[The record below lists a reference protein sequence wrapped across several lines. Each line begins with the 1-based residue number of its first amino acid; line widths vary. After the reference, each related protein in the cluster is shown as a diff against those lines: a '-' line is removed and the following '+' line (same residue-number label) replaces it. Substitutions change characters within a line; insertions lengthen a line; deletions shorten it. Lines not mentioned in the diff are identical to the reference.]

1 MKIYSIL
8 NDFAF
13 QWIFNQPG
21 REPILKSLL
30 NAILHLQGADRIVE
44 IQYLNPFNPARFE
57 DRKKSIVDI
66 KVKDELGRWYEVE
79 AQVIRDPSFVERT
92 AFYVATLYANQAKRG
107 EDFSQL
113 TSATGISIL
122 NFRLFPESQKVQEIF
137 RFRNDDGNI
146 ILNDTMTLHYLDLTR
161 FNRKRPE
168 ELRTPLE
175 KWLQMMKFS
184 RAYARMK
191 VDLNEIFP
199 EDKEIAMAITEHQKI
214 NADEEM
220 RRRMEDRE
228 REAFDMAVIKGAAFK
243 QGKLEG
249 KAEGKLEGKL
259 EGKAEGKFEIAGNL
273 YKLGRPL
280 EEICTAT
287 GLGLDELKIYLAAL
301 SRQ

>member
-66 KVKDELGRWYEVE
+66 KVKDELERWYEVE

-92 AFYVATLYANQAKRG
+92 AYYVATLYASQAKRG

-122 NFRLFPESQKVQEIF
+122 NFRLFPQSQKVQEIF
-137 RFRNDDGNI
+137 RFRNDDGSI
-146 ILNDTMTLHYLDLTR
+146 ILDDTMTLHYLDLTR
-161 FNRKRPE
+161 FNRKRSE
-168 ELRTPLE
+168 TLRTPLE
-175 KWLQMMKFS
+175 KWLHIMKFS
-184 RAYARMK
+184 RAYAKIRMN
-191 VDLNEIFP
+191 LNEIFP
-199 EDKEIAMAITEHQKI
+199 EDEEIAMAITEHQKI

-228 REAFDMAVIKGAAFK
+228 REAFDIAVIRGAAFK

-249 KAEGKLEGKL
+249 K
-259 EGKAEGKFEIAGNL
+259 FEIARNL

-287 GLGLDELKIYLAAL
+287 GLGLDELKNYLAAL

>member
-21 REPILKSLL
+21 REPILRSLL

-66 KVKDELGRWYEVE
+66 KVKDELDRWYEVE
-79 AQVIRDPSFVERT
+79 AQVIRDPSFIERT
-92 AFYVATLYANQAKRG
+92 AYYVATLYSSQAKRG

-122 NFRLFPESQKVQEIF
+122 NFRLFPQSQKVQEIF

-146 ILNDTMTLHYLDLTR
+146 ILKDTMTLHYLDLTR
-161 FNRKRPE
+161 FNRKHPD

-175 KWLQMMKFS
+175 KWLHMMKFS
-184 RAYARMK
+184 RAYAKMK
-191 VDLNEIFP
+191 VDLNKIFP
-199 EDKEIAMAITEHQKI
+199 EDEEIAMAITEHQKI
-214 NADEEM
+214 NADEEL

-228 REAFDMAVIKGAAFK
+228 REAFDIAVIRGAAFR

-249 KAEGKLEGKL
+249 KAEGF
-259 EGKAEGKFEIAGNL
+259 AEGMAKIICRLHANDLSIEDIARN
-273 YKLGRPL
+273 
-280 EEICTAT
+280 T
-287 GLGLDELKIYLAAL
+287 GLEVCEIEKILSLAVK
-301 SRQ
+301 

>member
-21 REPILKSLL
+21 REPILKSQL
-30 NAILHLQGADRIVE
+30 NAILHLQGADRIIE
-44 IQYLNPFNPARFE
+44 IKYLNPFNPARFE

-66 KVKDELGRWYEVE
+66 KVRDELERWYEVE

-92 AFYVATLYANQAKRG
+92 AYYVATLYASQAQRG

-122 NFRLFPESQKVQEIF
+122 NFRLFPQSQKVQEIF
-137 RFRNDDGNI
+137 RFRNDDGSI

-161 FNRKRPE
+161 FNRKNPE
-168 ELRTPLE
+168 KLRTPLE
-175 KWLQMMKFS
+175 KWLHMMKFS
-184 RAYARMK
+184 RAYAKMK
-191 VDLNEIFP
+191 VNLNEIFP
-199 EDKEIAMAITEHQKI
+199 DDEEIAMAITEHQKI
-214 NADEEM
+214 NADEEL

-228 REAFDMAVIKGAAFK
+228 REAFDLAMIRGAAFK
-243 QGKLEG
+243 QGQT
-249 KAEGKLEGKL
+249 EGKLEGKL
-259 EGKAEGKFEIAGNL
+259 EGKFEVACNL

-280 EEICTAT
+280 EEICAAT
-287 GLGLDELKIYLAAL
+287 GIDLDELKKYLATL

>member
-66 KVKDELGRWYEVE
+66 KVKDELERWYEVE
-79 AQVIRDPSFVERT
+79 AQVVRDPSFIERT
-92 AFYVATLYANQAKRG
+92 AYYVATLYSSQAKRG

-122 NFRLFPESQKVQEIF
+122 NFRLFPQSQKVQEIF
-137 RFRNDDGNI
+137 RFRNDDGSI

-168 ELRTPLE
+168 DLRTPLE
-175 KWLQMMKFS
+175 KWLHMMKFS
-184 RAYARMK
+184 RAYAKMK
-191 VDLNEIFP
+191 VNLNEIFP
-199 EDKEIAMAITEHQKI
+199 EDEEIAMAMTEHQKI
-214 NADEEM
+214 NADEEL

-228 REAFDMAVIKGAAFK
+228 REAFDIAVIKGAAFK

-249 KAEGKLEGKL
+249 RV

-273 YKLGRPL
+273 YRLGRPL
-280 EEICTAT
+280 EEICAAT
-287 GLGLDELKIYLAAL
+287 GLGLDELKKYLATL
-301 SRQ
+301 TMP

>member
-1 MKIYSIL
+1 VKIYSIL

-21 REPILKSLL
+21 REPILRSLL

-66 KVKDELGRWYEVE
+66 KVKDELDRWYEVE
-79 AQVIRDPSFVERT
+79 AQVIRDPSFIERT
-92 AFYVATLYANQAKRG
+92 AYYVATLYSSQAKRG

-122 NFRLFPESQKVQEIF
+122 NFRLFPQSQKVQEIF

-146 ILNDTMTLHYLDLTR
+146 ILKDTMTLHYLDLTR
-161 FNRKRPE
+161 FNRKHPD

-175 KWLQMMKFS
+175 KWLHMMKFS
-184 RAYARMK
+184 RAYAKMK
-191 VDLNEIFP
+191 VDLNKIFP
-199 EDKEIAMAITEHQKI
+199 EDEEIAMAITEHQKI
-214 NADEEM
+214 NADEEL

-228 REAFDMAVIKGAAFK
+228 REAFDIAVIRGAAFR

-249 KAEGKLEGKL
+249 KAEGF
-259 EGKAEGKFEIAGNL
+259 AEGMAKIICRLHANDLSIEDIARN
-273 YKLGRPL
+273 
-280 EEICTAT
+280 T
-287 GLGLDELKIYLAAL
+287 GLEVCEIEKILSLAVK
-301 SRQ
+301 

>member
-21 REPILKSLL
+21 REPILRSLL
-30 NAILHLQGADRIVE
+30 NAILHLRGADRIVE

-66 KVKDELGRWYEVE
+66 KVKDELDRWYEVE
-79 AQVIRDPSFVERT
+79 AQVIRDPSFIERT
-92 AFYVATLYANQAKRG
+92 AYYVATLYSSQAKRG

-122 NFRLFPESQKVQEIF
+122 NFRLFPQSQKVQEIF

-146 ILNDTMTLHYLDLTR
+146 ILKDTMTLHYLDLTR
-161 FNRKRPE
+161 FNRKHPD

-175 KWLQMMKFS
+175 KWLHMMKFS
-184 RAYARMK
+184 RAYAKMK
-191 VDLNEIFP
+191 VDLNKIFP
-199 EDKEIAMAITEHQKI
+199 EDEEIAMAITEHQKI
-214 NADEEM
+214 NADEEL

-228 REAFDMAVIKGAAFK
+228 REAFDIAVIRGAAFR

-249 KAEGKLEGKL
+249 KAEGF
-259 EGKAEGKFEIAGNL
+259 AEGMAKIICRLHANDLSIEDIARN
-273 YKLGRPL
+273 
-280 EEICTAT
+280 T
-287 GLGLDELKIYLAAL
+287 GLEVCEIEKILSLAVK
-301 SRQ
+301 

>member
-1 MKIYSIL
+1 VKIYSIL

-21 REPILKSLL
+21 REPILRSLL
-30 NAILHLQGADRIVE
+30 NAILHLRGADRIVE

-66 KVKDELGRWYEVE
+66 KVKDELDRWYEVE
-79 AQVIRDPSFVERT
+79 AQVIRDPSFIERT
-92 AFYVATLYANQAKRG
+92 AYYVATLYSSQAKRG

-122 NFRLFPESQKVQEIF
+122 NFRLFPQSQKVQEIF

-146 ILNDTMTLHYLDLTR
+146 ILKDTMTLHYLDLTR
-161 FNRKRPE
+161 FNRKHPD

-175 KWLQMMKFS
+175 KWLHMMKFS
-184 RAYARMK
+184 RAYAKMK
-191 VDLNEIFP
+191 VDLNKIFP
-199 EDKEIAMAITEHQKI
+199 EDEEIAMAITEHQKI
-214 NADEEM
+214 NADEEL

-228 REAFDMAVIKGAAFK
+228 REAFDIAVIRGAAFR

-249 KAEGKLEGKL
+249 KAEGF
-259 EGKAEGKFEIAGNL
+259 AEGMAKIICRLHANDLSIEDIARN
-273 YKLGRPL
+273 
-280 EEICTAT
+280 T
-287 GLGLDELKIYLAAL
+287 GLEVCEIEKILSLAVK
-301 SRQ
+301 

>member
-21 REPILKSLL
+21 REPILRSLL
-30 NAILHLQGADRIVE
+30 NAILHLQGTDRIVE

-66 KVKDELGRWYEVE
+66 KVKDELDRWYEVE
-79 AQVIRDPSFVERT
+79 AQVIRDPSFIERT
-92 AFYVATLYANQAKRG
+92 AYYVATLYSSQAKRG

-122 NFRLFPESQKVQEIF
+122 NFRLFPQSQKVQEIF

-146 ILNDTMTLHYLDLTR
+146 ILKDTMTLHYLDLTR
-161 FNRKRPE
+161 FNRKHPD

-175 KWLQMMKFS
+175 KWLHMMKFS
-184 RAYARMK
+184 RAYAKMK
-191 VDLNEIFP
+191 VDLNKIFP
-199 EDKEIAMAITEHQKI
+199 EDEEIAMAITEHQKI
-214 NADEEM
+214 NADEEL

-228 REAFDMAVIKGAAFK
+228 REAFDIAVIRGAAFR

-249 KAEGKLEGKL
+249 KAEGF
-259 EGKAEGKFEIAGNL
+259 AEGMAKIICRLHANDLSIEDIARN
-273 YKLGRPL
+273 
-280 EEICTAT
+280 T
-287 GLGLDELKIYLAAL
+287 GLEVCEIEKILSLAVK
-301 SRQ
+301 

>member
-21 REPILKSLL
+21 REPILRSLL
-30 NAILHLQGADRIVE
+30 NAILHLHGADRIVE

-66 KVKDELGRWYEVE
+66 KVKDELDRWYEVE
-79 AQVIRDPSFVERT
+79 AQVIRDPSFIERT
-92 AFYVATLYANQAKRG
+92 AYYVATLYSSQAKRG

-122 NFRLFPESQKVQEIF
+122 NFRLFPQSQKVQEIF

-146 ILNDTMTLHYLDLTR
+146 ILKDTMTLHYLDLTR
-161 FNRKRPE
+161 FNRKHPD

-175 KWLQMMKFS
+175 KWLHMMKFS
-184 RAYARMK
+184 RAYAKMK
-191 VDLNEIFP
+191 VDLNKIFP
-199 EDKEIAMAITEHQKI
+199 EDEEIAMAITEHQKI
-214 NADEEM
+214 NADEEL

-228 REAFDMAVIKGAAFK
+228 REAFDMAVIRGAAFR

-249 KAEGKLEGKL
+249 KAEGF
-259 EGKAEGKFEIAGNL
+259 AEGMAKIICRLHANDLSIEDIARN
-273 YKLGRPL
+273 
-280 EEICTAT
+280 T
-287 GLGLDELKIYLAAL
+287 GLEVCEIEKILSLAVK
-301 SRQ
+301 

>member
-21 REPILKSLL
+21 REPILRSLL
-30 NAILHLQGADRIVE
+30 NAILHLQGTDRIVE

-66 KVKDELGRWYEVE
+66 KVKDELDRWYEVE
-79 AQVIRDPSFVERT
+79 AQVVRDPSFVERT
-92 AFYVATLYANQAKRG
+92 AYYVATLYASQAKRG

-122 NFRLFPESQKVQEIF
+122 NFRLFPQSHKVQEIF

-146 ILNDTMTLHYLDLTR
+146 ILKDTMTLHYLDLTR
-161 FNRKRPE
+161 FNRKHPD

-175 KWLQMMKFS
+175 KWLHMMKFS
-184 RAYARMK
+184 RAYAKMK
-191 VDLNEIFP
+191 VDLNKIFP
-199 EDKEIAMAITEHQKI
+199 EDEEIAMAITEHQKI
-214 NADEEM
+214 NADEEL

-228 REAFDMAVIKGAAFK
+228 REAFDIAVIRGAAFR

-249 KAEGKLEGKL
+249 MAKIICRLHANGLSIED
-259 EGKAEGKFEIAGNL
+259 IARN
-273 YKLGRPL
+273 
-280 EEICTAT
+280 T
-287 GLGLDELKIYLAAL
+287 GLEVCEIEKILSLAVK
-301 SRQ
+301 

>member
-1 MKIYSIL
+1 MKTYSIL

-21 REPILKSLL
+21 REPILRSLL
-30 NAILHLQGADRIVE
+30 NAILHLHGADRIVE

-66 KVKDELGRWYEVE
+66 KVKDELDRWYEVE
-79 AQVIRDPSFVERT
+79 AQVIRDPSFIERT
-92 AFYVATLYANQAKRG
+92 AYYVATLYSSQAKRG

-122 NFRLFPESQKVQEIF
+122 NFRLFPQSQKVQEIF

-146 ILNDTMTLHYLDLTR
+146 ILKDTMTLHYLDLTR
-161 FNRKRPE
+161 FNRKHPD

-175 KWLQMMKFS
+175 KWLHMMKFS
-184 RAYARMK
+184 RAYAKMK
-191 VDLNEIFP
+191 VDLNKIFP
-199 EDKEIAMAITEHQKI
+199 EDEEIAMAITEHQKI
-214 NADEEM
+214 NADEEL

-228 REAFDMAVIKGAAFK
+228 REAFDIAVIRGTAFR

-249 KAEGKLEGKL
+249 KAEGF
-259 EGKAEGKFEIAGNL
+259 AEGMAKIICRLHANDLSIEDIARN
-273 YKLGRPL
+273 
-280 EEICTAT
+280 T
-287 GLGLDELKIYLAAL
+287 GLEVCEIEKILSLAVK
-301 SRQ
+301 